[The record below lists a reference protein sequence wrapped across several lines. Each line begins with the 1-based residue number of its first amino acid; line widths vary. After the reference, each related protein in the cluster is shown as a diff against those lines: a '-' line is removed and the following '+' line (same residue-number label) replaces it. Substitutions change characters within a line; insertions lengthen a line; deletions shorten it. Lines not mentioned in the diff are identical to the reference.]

1 MHRHQQD
8 VIAYLV
14 EENRVLKEQLRGRKL
29 RLTDDQRR
37 RLAVKAKC
45 LGRRALDAVAIL
57 VTPDTLRRWHRRL
70 IAWKWTYA
78 AKRVGRPGV
87 RTVIAALIV
96 RLAREND
103 RWGYCRIQGEL
114 RKLGHR
120 VAASTIG
127 KVLKDHGIRPAP
139 DRPTSWRTFL
149 RAHWGEVAG
158 MDFFTTEVWTPLGLT
173 TYYVLFLIDL
183 ETRRAHVA
191 GLTTTPDGAFI
202 AQVAGNVTDAA
213 DGFLRAHRFVICDRD
228 AKFTAEFR
236 HILQVV
242 GVEVI
247 LTPRH
252 APNCNAHAER
262 VFEDL
267 RTAPHVYLLP
277 EYEDAESERE
287 VLEDFWPELFAA
299 MLTCWLTDEQQWPKD
314 RTREMFREWFD
325 VQMYPA
331 VDDLH
336 LDEEL
341 VELD

>member
-1 MHRHQQD
+1 MTAATLPLQLLLLTVSGWVHRHQQD

-29 RLTDDQRR
+29 R
-37 RLAVKAKC
+37 
-45 LGRRALDAVAIL
+45 
-57 VTPDTLRRWHRRL
+57 
-70 IAWKWTYA
+70 
-78 AKRVGRPGV
+78 
-87 RTVIAALIV
+87 
-96 RLAREND
+96 
-103 RWGYCRIQGEL
+103 
-114 RKLGHR
+114 
-120 VAASTIG
+120 
-127 KVLKDHGIRPAP
+127 
-139 DRPTSWRTFL
+139 
-149 RAHWGEVAG
+149 
-158 MDFFTTEVWTPLGLT
+158 
-173 TYYVLFLIDL
+173 IDL
-183 ETRRAHVA
+183 KTRRAHVA

-202 AQVAGNVTDAA
+202 ARVARNVTDPA